1 MKKLK
6 IVLSSIVLVILAPIL
21 FVSSVILINSYTN
34 PDEVP
39 SFFGWKPFIVLSGSM
54 ETEIYSGDVAVV
66 KEVDLKEI
74 KENDII
80 AFKEDNVVIT
90 HRVIDV
96 INENGK
102 LKYKTKGDNNNAL
115 DNGYVLAEQVEGK
128 YQFKVRRLGNFA
140 MFAQTPV
147 GMIVCLSIPL
157 GLLLLIQM
165 LDSRGNKKAQ
175 REARSKEKELQ
186 RKIELLEN
194 KNKELEN
201 KGGKNDKKN

>member
-6 IVLSSIVLVILAPIL
+6 VVLSSIVLVILAPIL
-21 FVSSVILINSYTN
+21 FVSLVILINSYTN

-74 KENDII
+74 NKNDII
-80 AFKEDNVVIT
+80 AFKEDDIVIT
-90 HRVIDV
+90 HRVIDI
-96 INENGK
+96 INENGTI
-102 LKYKTKGDNNNAL
+102 KYKTKGDNNNVE
-115 DNGYVLAEQVEGK
+115 DGGYVLAEQVEGK

-140 MFAQTPV
+140 MFAQTPI
-147 GMIVCLSIPL
+147 GMIVCLSIPV

-165 LDSRGNKKAQ
+165 IDTRGNKKSQKEAQ
-175 REARSKEKELQ
+175 RKLK
-186 RKIELLEN
+186 RKIELLEKQN
-194 KNKELEN
+194 EELKKE
-201 KGGKNDKKN
+201 GGKKWKDELI

>member
-6 IVLSSIVLVILAPIL
+6 VVLSSIVLVILAPIL
-21 FVSSVILINSYTN
+21 FVSLVILINSYTN

-74 KENDII
+74 NKNDII
-80 AFKEDNVVIT
+80 AFKEDDIVIT
-90 HRVIDV
+90 HRVIDI
-96 INENGK
+96 INENGTI
-102 LKYKTKGDNNNAL
+102 KYKTKGDNNNVE
-115 DNGYVLAEQVEGK
+115 DNGYVLAEQVEGI
-128 YQFKVRRLGNFA
+128 YQFKIRRLGNLA
-140 MFAQTPV
+140 MFAQTPI

-165 LDSRGNKKAQ
+165 LDSRGNKKSQ
-175 REARSKEKELQ
+175 KKSQDREKELQ
-186 RKIELLEN
+186 KRIEQLE
-194 KNKELEN
+194 KQNKELEN
-201 KGGKNDKKN
+201 KGGNNEKTN

>member
-6 IVLSSIVLVILAPIL
+6 VVLSSIVLVILAPIL
-21 FVSSVILINSYTN
+21 FVSLVILINSYTN

-66 KEVDLKEI
+66 KEVDISEV

-90 HRVIDV
+90 HRVIDIV
-96 INENGK
+96 EENGTI
-102 LKYKTKGDNNNAL
+102 KYKTKGDNNNVE
-115 DNGYVLAEQVEGK
+115 DNGYVLAEQVEGI
-128 YQFKVRRLGNFA
+128 YQFKIRRLGNLA
-140 MFAQTPV
+140 MFAQTPI

-165 LDSRGNKKAQ
+165 IDSRGNKKSQKEAQ
-175 REARSKEKELQ
+175 RKLEK
-186 RKIELLEN
+186 KIELLEKQN
-194 KNKELEN
+194 EELKN
-201 KGGKNDKKN
+201 KGGKNEKTN

>member
-6 IVLSSIVLVILAPIL
+6 VVLSSIVLVILAPIL
-21 FVSSVILINSYTN
+21 FVSLVILINSYTN

-74 KENDII
+74 NKNDII
-80 AFKEDNVVIT
+80 AFKEDDIVIT
-90 HRVIDV
+90 HRVIDI
-96 INENGK
+96 INENGTI
-102 LKYKTKGDNNNAL
+102 KYKTKGDNNNVE
-115 DNGYVLAEQVEGK
+115 DGGYVLAEQVEGK

-140 MFAQTPV
+140 MFAQTPI
-147 GMIVCLSIPL
+147 GMIVCLSIPV

-165 LDSRGNKKAQ
+165 IDTRGNKKSQKEAQ
-175 REARSKEKELQ
+175 RKLQ
-186 RKIELLEN
+186 RKIELLEKQN
-194 KNKELEN
+194 EELKKE
-201 KGGKNDKKN
+201 GGKK

>member
-1 MKKLK
+1 MKV
-6 IVLSSIVLVILAPIL
+6 VLSSIVLVILASIL
-21 FVSSVILINSYTN
+21 FVSLVILINSYTN

-66 KEVDLKEI
+66 KEVDISKV

-80 AFKEDNVVIT
+80 AFKEDNVIIT
-90 HRVIDV
+90 HRVID
-96 INENGK
+96 IANENGTI
-102 LKYKTKGDNNNAL
+102 KYKTKGDNNNVE

-140 MFAQTPV
+140 IFAQTPI
-147 GMIVCLSIPL
+147 GIIVCLSIPL

-165 LDSRGNKKAQ
+165 IDSRGNKKSQKEAQ
-175 REARSKEKELQ
+175 RKLQ
-186 RKIELLEN
+186 KKIELLEKQN
-194 KNKELEN
+194 EVLKN
-201 KGGKNDKKN
+201 KGGKNEKTN